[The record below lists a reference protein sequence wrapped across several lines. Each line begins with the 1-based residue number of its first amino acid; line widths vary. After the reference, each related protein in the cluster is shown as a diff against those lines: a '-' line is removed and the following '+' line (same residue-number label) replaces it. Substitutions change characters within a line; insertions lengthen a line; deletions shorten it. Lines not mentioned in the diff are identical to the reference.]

1 MNVLESE
8 IHIVLEWHSEQLGL
22 RAVQVNVPSKIWED
36 RNS

>member
-8 IHIVLEWHSEQLGL
+8 IPIVWEWHSEQLGL

-36 RNS
+36 QSG